1 MFRRGMQGNRLQH
14 KEMGQGPLGLE
25 KAAAGLYIASLCLCE
40 AMVRPDRGVLIQE
53 TDLLDEGNTI
63 VVTT

>member
-1 MFRRGMQGNRLQH
+1 
-14 KEMGQGPLGLE
+14 MGQGPYGFE
-25 KAAAGLYIASLCLCE
+25 RAVAGPYIAFLCLRE
-40 AMVRPDRGVLIQE
+40 AMVRPDRGVLTQE

>member
-1 MFRRGMQGNRLQH
+1 METGASNRLQH

-25 KAAAGLYIASLCLCE
+25 KESAGLRTVFSCLHE

-63 VVTT
+63 VVTI